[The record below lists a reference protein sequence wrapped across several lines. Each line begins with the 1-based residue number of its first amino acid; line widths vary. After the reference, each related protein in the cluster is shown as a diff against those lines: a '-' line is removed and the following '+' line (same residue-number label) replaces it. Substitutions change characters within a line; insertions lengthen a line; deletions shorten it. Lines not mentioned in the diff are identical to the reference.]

1 MAWGLSLLALALL
14 INTFAGSLY
23 THHAM
28 RESTARL
35 QAEVALFTAVRM
47 QTFLRREIERLET
60 AGAAMM
66 VFSAGGE
73 QQRRLAN
80 LLLKNDGSIEEVAV
94 INAHGVALFRLSAR
108 KASALAPRLCRNS
121 VHGSLRRRSGQAGSP
136 GTDGGTPKFKDLP
149 VHSDPST
156 GFGLPAVEGA
166 RPAPPRRV
174 EGRTANCDTVSS
186 PGDFINP
193 PEYLAA
199 VAGKSY
205 IKTTPGARPSGPSW
219 VTLAVPLRD
228 GAGRLAGALTVRA
241 RLDFLGP
248 AIRDVRFGRRGNAY
262 VIDDSGWL
270 IAHPDP
276 SYSLVKRNLR
286 DLPKVRQFLASSSAD
301 VTPATEVVG
310 VADEAVLSTYLRIP
324 DLGWGVIVEEP
335 LEAVVAELRDLY
347 VHALALLAAGLLVGA
362 AVIVWLSRRISR
374 PIQELR
380 DSVETIRQGDLTH
393 RAQVNTGDE
402 IEELAKEFNHMTTA
416 LEQSRAT
423 LEQRVEQRT
432 QEISALYEITA
443 MVSQSL
449 EVEAVLDAVIKKI
462 TALFGFD
469 TTRVYLYDPDTDL
482 ISLRGCYEVNP
493 EPWVDIASFRR
504 GQSIVGKVVETAQS
518 KIFEDV
524 ANNAD
529 YPEMSENRAG
539 GMAGMGFLAAFPV
552 KTKHSCY
559 GALVFGGKLSRS
571 LKQEEIRLLGSMAE
585 QLGVAVENSSLYHQA
600 RSKSEHLMVLN
611 EVAAAVSRSLD
622 LETVLREAL
631 DRVVS
636 VLKFDAAWAY
646 MMEKQEQKLHL
657 KAYKGLSSETAQML
671 AAQSARSGIGK
682 TVVSSGRRLALEDG
696 PELER
701 YRAVLSLNRVHRRGY
716 RGSIAVPIKA
726 REKVIGVLYA
736 VNWQSRS
743 YTADELRLLESV
755 AQEIGVAVENA
766 KLFAEI
772 KKQSAELEKINE
784 ELRAATQAKSE
795 FIAAMSHELRTPLNI
810 MIGNADVTHD
820 GIFGEINSEQK
831 SAMRKIARNGHVLLK
846 MINDLLKLSRL
857 EAKRMALEPAEVDIT
872 EVLQHGRDHVAQLNP
887 NNQLEIGWHVDDGL
901 PRLFTDPVKFEEV
914 LHNLI
919 GNAFK
924 FTTAGRIDISARHR
938 PELQR
943 VEFSV
948 ADTGIGIDAH
958 DLDRIFEKFEQV
970 KSPGKSKNDGVGLG
984 LSIVKKNLE
993 LMQGGVRVESAPGK
1007 GSRFTFW
1014 LPYSVEFPPTD
1025 ATPQPEAL
1033 TSQARNS

>member
-47 QTFLRREIERLET
+47 QTFLRREIERLEN

-66 VFSAGGE
+66 VFSVGGE
-73 QQRRLAN
+73 QQRRLAS

-94 INAHGVALFRLSAR
+94 INAQGVALFRLSAG
-108 KASALAPRLCRNS
+108 KASAPAARLCRNS
-121 VHGSLRRRSGQAGSP
+121 VRGSTGSP
-136 GTDGGTPKFKDLP
+136 RADGGTPKFKDLP
-149 VHSDPST
+149 VRSDPST
-156 GFGLPAVEGA
+156 GSGLKAVEGA
-166 RPAPPRRV
+166 RPEAPRRV

-186 PGDFINP
+186 RGDFSNA

-205 IKTTPGARPSGPSW
+205 IKTTPGARPSESSW
-219 VTLAVPLRD
+219 VTLAVALRD

-241 RLDFLGP
+241 RLDFLRP

-270 IAHPDP
+270 IAHPDS

-301 VTPATEVVG
+301 VTPAAEVVG

-362 AVIVWLSRRISR
+362 AVVVWLSRRISR

-402 IEELAKEFNHMTTA
+402 IEELAKEFNHMTIA

-449 EVEAVLDAVIKKI
+449 DVEAVLDAVIKKI

-469 TTRVYLYDPDTDL
+469 TTRVYLYDSDSDL
-482 ISLRGCYEVNP
+482 ISLRGCFEVNP
-493 EPWVDIASFRR
+493 EPWVNIASFRR
-504 GQSIVGKVVETAQS
+504 GQSIVGKVVETAQP

-524 ANNAD
+524 ANNAN
-529 YPEMSENRAG
+529 YPEMSESHAS

-585 QLGVAVENSSLYHQA
+585 QLGVAVENSSLYQQA

-772 KKQSAELEKINE
+772 KKQSAELEKING

-810 MIGNADVTHD
+810 MIGNADITHD
-820 GIFGEINSEQK
+820 GIFGEINNEQK
-831 SAMRKIARNGHVLLK
+831 SAMRKITRNGHVLLK

-887 NNQLEIGWHVDDGL
+887 NNQLEIGWQVDDGL
-901 PRLFTDPVKFEEV
+901 PRIFTDAVKFEEV

-984 LSIVKKNLE
+984 LSIVKQNLE
-993 LMQGGVRVESAPGK
+993 LIQGGIRVESAPGK

-1014 LPYSVEFPPTD
+1014 LPYSVELPSTD
-1025 ATPQPEAL
+1025 AAPQPEAL